1 MKSCSQPLT
10 MLDLL
15 PHRMEIQLKCRGQD
29 NWKWL
34 LPPQNK
40 HCIQLIPRT
49 AWLSLN
55 KQDLLQCSCLE
66 VHTWFWNY
74 KEEKGNLEQ
83 QMHFES
89 CLFSSILHLA
99 HVCLLTKDSPATHK
113 LAKPQDAAGGKRT
126 VASSSWKKS
135 TWFLHRRTKPQ
146 QDHDAVAWMG
156 ARLNLKSC
164 WNLRHHVLHRSMEIW
179 DVHFGGTCFMDRT
192 KPEVWGVEN
201 GHGQVRAKLLEFMLE
216 TITKA
221 WCTSQ
226 ISGKLRCPLWR
237 FFFLAKN
244 GNWQIFLANKAGKQ
258 ADQQLFDPSGIMWHP
273 QLHSTTQF
281 LKSSGIHNCLIH
293 LASSGIHNF
302 VQLHIIIITI
312 PDSTGH
318 CTQTSSNT
326 VTLQVQKSIITLN
339 WTWFA
344 THFYTENICCKTS
357 CISRKLYLTS
367 RTTKNTSLMNFNLPL
382 SSRSALDLPG
392 LLRKVSQYLRDKQ

>member
-1 MKSCSQPLT
+1 MDGRKTEIMLESEASCPSQ
-10 MLDLL
+10 
-15 PHRMEIQLKCRGQD
+15 I
-29 NWKWL
+29 N
-34 LPPQNK
+34 
-40 HCIQLIPRT
+40 
-49 AWLSLN
+49 
-55 KQDLLQCSCLE
+55 
-66 VHTWFWNY
+66 
-74 KEEKGNLEQ
+74 GNLR
-83 QMHFES
+83 
-89 CLFSSILHLA
+89 CPLWRHL
-99 HVCLLTKDSPATHK
+99 L
-113 LAKPQDAAGGKRT
+113 
-126 VASSSWKKS
+126 
-135 TWFLHRRTKPQ
+135 
-146 QDHDAVAWMG
+146 
-156 ARLNLKSC
+156 
-164 WNLRHHVLHRSMEIW
+164 
-179 DVHFGGTCFMDRT
+179 
-192 KPEVWGVEN
+192 
-201 GHGQVRAKLLEFMLE
+201 HGQNQTWGLRCRKWSWSSPQTGAKLLEFMLE

-339 WTWFA
+339 WKWFA